1 MLSSRSCKS
10 IRLDAG
16 ETGVVV
22 VVVVVSR
29 RVMIDVA
36 KDVRGFIEFWRET
49 WAEAFSFDLYVC
61 SRGLL
66 RLENVE
72 KEEEE
77 EEFLDRFFLVTL
89 YTNIR
94 REISNILNR
103 GKEKEN

>member
-16 ETGVVV
+16 ETGVV

-72 KEEEE
+72 KKKEE